1 MQDVIIIGAGPAGL
15 TAGLYAARSGLKT
28 LVLAGAELGGQLLL
42 TEKIENFPGFP
53 TASGL
58 DLIEVIKKQAEE
70 VGAEIIPE
78 KAVKL
83 DLSKRPFRVQSENQL
98 YETKTLIL
106 AMGAKA
112 RWLGV
117 KGENKFKG
125 KGISVCATCDGFFYR
140 GKKVAVIGGG
150 ASAVYEALLLMKIAK
165 EVLILCREDHLSGDE
180 TLIKRLQENTNVH
193 IIYNSEV
200 KEFYGD
206 KKLEKIKVIQ
216 DGKEQKIFVDGAFVA
231 IGSDPDSQLVK
242 GQLKLDKWGRIK
254 TDKLTGSTAITG
266 VFAAGDVQQ
275 TGTRQAVLAAAS
287 GCIAA
292 LSAKE
297 YLLEKN

>member
-58 DLIEVIKKQAEE
+58 DLIEAIKKQAEDVE
-70 VGAEIIPE
+70 AEIIRE

-200 KEFYGD
+200 KEFFGD

-216 DGKEQKIFVDGAFVA
+216 DEKEQKIFVDGTFVA

-254 TDKLTGSTAITG
+254 TDKERGTTSVSG

-275 TGTRQAVLAAAS
+275 PGTRQAILAAAS
-287 GCIAA
+287 GCLAA

>member
-1 MQDVIIIGAGPAGL
+1 MQDVVIIGAGPAGL
-15 TAGLYAARSGLKT
+15 TAGLYAARAGLKT
-28 LVLAGAELGGQLLL
+28 IVLAGAELGGQLLL

-53 TASGL
+53 TASGFG
-58 DLIEVIKKQAEE
+58 LIETIKKQAEE
-70 VGAEIIPE
+70 VGAKIVRE
-78 KAVKL
+78 KVVSV
-83 DLSKRPFRVQSENQL
+83 DLATRPFKIKTDNTT

-117 KGENKFKG
+117 TGEEKFKG

-165 EVLILCREDHLSGDE
+165 EVIIICRGNHLSGDE
-180 TLIKRLQENTNVH
+180 TLIKRLLDNAKVEV
-193 IIYNSEV
+193 IYNADV
-200 KEFYGD
+200 QAFLGD
-206 KKLEKIKVIQ
+206 KKLEKIKICQ
-216 DGKEQKIFVDGAFVA
+216 AKKEKEIFLNGAFVA
-231 IGSDPDSQLVK
+231 IGSDPDSELVR
-242 GQLKLDKWGRIK
+242 GQVKLDQWGRIE
-254 TDKLTGSTAITG
+254 TDKITGATSLAG

-275 TGTRQAVLAAAS
+275 SGTRQAILAAAS
-287 GCIAA
+287 GCLAA

-297 YLLEKN
+297 YLLEK

>member
-1 MQDVIIIGAGPAGL
+1 MKDVIIIGAGPAGL
-15 TAGLYAARSGLKT
+15 TAGLYAARAGLKT
-28 LVLAGAELGGQLLL
+28 TVFAGAELGGQLLL

-58 DLIEVIKKQAEE
+58 DLIETIKKQAES
-70 VGAEIIPE
+70 VGAEIIRE
-78 KAVKL
+78 KALSV
-83 DLSKRPFRVQSENQL
+83 DLSGKSLKVQTDLST
-98 YETKTLIL
+98 YESKTLIL

-112 RWLGV
+112 RWLGA

-165 EVLILCREDHLSGDE
+165 EVVILCRENHLSGDE
-180 TLIKRLQENTNVH
+180 TLIKCLQENPAVKV
-193 IIYNSEV
+193 IYNAEV
-200 KEFYGD
+200 KEFLGD
-206 KKLEKIKVIQ
+206 KKLEKIKVMQ
-216 DGKEQKIFVDGAFVA
+216 AGQEQKISVDGAFVA
-231 IGSDPDSQLVK
+231 IGSDPDSALVK
-242 GQLKLDKWGRIK
+242 GQLKLDKWGRIE
-254 TDKLTGSTAITG
+254 TDKAIGATSKPG

-275 TGTRQAVLAAAS
+275 SGTRQAILAAAS
-287 GCIAA
+287 GCLAA

-297 YLLEKN
+297 YLLEK